1 MLILSVFAG
10 TITGEG
16 LMKLKITSV
25 YKFSEYDKKMIL
37 RDILPERTSDDE
49 LIRRLDSLERLVAGL
64 QIPDNSR
71 MISRIDAQDIV
82 MNDIRRKID
91 TLAAS
96 IKDIDLPDINRIMSR
111 MDAQDIVL
119 SDIRKKVDVLTEAMK
134 DNRTS
139 AVAQDTSRQSETTG
153 SSYASQPVT
162 SGETEIREIEDSW
175 SDIMS
180 YIKDGSYRS
189 RYKLGNYKKLSF
201 GSEGVIRMQIVA
213 FDAEP
218 LAYGDGKAAI
228 TWISLDP
235 LKTKHSMN
243 PKYIRKKTGTGGLG
257 GWKCSEARAYLRT
270 AIKPLLPVTVRDN
283 IKLVKKYSFSF
294 DINGESIRNEET
306 IDELWIPSSGEL
318 VSPRETESK
327 ALRYETY
334 VWQKPDPST
343 PGKAYL
349 SRTADSVYGFRHC
362 FIGTVQDILFT
373 TPLYVNVG
381 FCT

>member
-1 MLILSVFAG
+1 MIILTVFAM
-10 TITGEG
+10 TISGKG

-25 YKFSEYDKKMIL
+25 YKFSENDKKMIL

-49 LIRRLDSLERLVAGL
+49 LIRRLDALERLISGL
-64 QIPDNSR
+64 QIPDNS
-71 MISRIDAQDIV
+71 
-82 MNDIRRKID
+82 
-91 TLAAS
+91 
-96 IKDIDLPDINRIMSR
+96 RIMSR

-119 SDIRKKVDVLTEAMK
+119 GDIRRKIDVLAESMK
-134 DNRTS
+134 DNRAA
-139 AVAQDTSRQSETTG
+139 AVVQGTSRQSETAG
-153 SSYASQPVT
+153 SSNSPQPVIK
-162 SGETEIREIEDSW
+162 GETESREIADSW
-175 SDIMS
+175 SDIIAH
-180 YIKDGSYRS
+180 IKDGSYRN

-201 GSEGVIRMQIVA
+201 GSEGVIRMQIAA
-213 FDAEP
+213 FDADP

-235 LKTKHSMN
+235 LKTKRSMN
-243 PKYIRKKTGTGGLG
+243 PKFVKKKLGTGGLG
-257 GWKCSEARAYLRT
+257 GWKCSEARTYLRT
-270 AIKPLLPVTVRDN
+270 AIKPLLPVTVRDS

-306 IDELWIPSSGEL
+306 LDELWIPSSGEL

-327 ALRYETY
+327 ALHYDTY
-334 VWQKPDPST
+334 VWPKLDPST

-362 FIGTVQDILFT
+362 FIGNVQDILFT